1 MIESSSLWH
10 FKAYDVGLVAG
21 WSVLSHTSPQA
32 LAGWCGLVRA
42 VGLCYFSHP
51 VSMDEKRSNTQ
62 NNKKNISPVLWTD
75 SFQDVSRK
83 VLKKNRKNFSLLSNL
98 EKFITFLPI

>member
-1 MIESSSLWH
+1 MSLHVLQSTANLVKMILTFNYPVSSCSSLLYH
-10 FKAYDVGLVAG
+10 CG
-21 WSVLSHTSPQA
+21 WILDPSGTDTII
-32 LAGWCGLVRA
+32 
-42 VGLCYFSHP
+42 
-51 VSMDEKRSNTQ
+51 SMDEKRSNTQ